1 MKLLL
6 DENLSRRI
14 VPFLQA
20 DYPNST
26 QIALANM
33 ESASDMD
40 VWRFAREN
48 DYVIVTKDSDFYDMS
63 LVLGAPPLV
72 IWIKTGNVSKS
83 AITNL
88 LLQNCKQIET
98 QFFSNGVACIELY

>member
-14 VPFLQA
+14 VPFLQT
-20 DYPNST
+20 DYPDST
-26 QIALANM
+26 QIALLNM
-33 ESASDMD
+33 ETASDRE
-40 VWRFAREN
+40 VWRFAKKN
-48 DYVIVTKDSDFYDMS
+48 DYVIVTKDSDFYDLS
-63 LVLGAPPLV
+63 LVLGTPPRI

-88 LLQNCKQIET
+88 LLQNREQLET
-98 QFFSNGVACIELY
+98 MFISDGKACVELY